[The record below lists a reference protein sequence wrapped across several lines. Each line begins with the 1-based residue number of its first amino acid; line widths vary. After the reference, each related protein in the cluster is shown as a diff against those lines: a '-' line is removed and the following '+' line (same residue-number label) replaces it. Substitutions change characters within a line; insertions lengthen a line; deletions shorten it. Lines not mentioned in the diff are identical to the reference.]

1 MAIYTLAELE
11 LEISTYKSALT
22 GIAAGK
28 SMQIGDKTLT
38 RQDIDAV
45 RSHLQWLDQQRDSL
59 LSCPNPQPAYGRTYA
74 VNGRN
79 R

>member
-1 MAIYTLAELE
+1 MAIYTPEELDY
-11 LEISTYKSALT
+11 EIRIYKAALT

-45 RSHLQWLDQQRDSL
+45 RSHLQWLDH
-59 LSCPNPQPAYGRTYA
+59 LSTAKPQPACSRTYA